1 MPKPNRFKVLSSQI
15 ENEEKTSPEEKTE
28 REQVDRAALD
38 LILDNQGRPQQDI
51 ANVIAVLQ
59 NNPAFNGVF
68 SYDSLAHQRIVN
80 KPVPGEKGGTFPRP
94 VEDYDYTA
102 VQVYLNYTG
111 FPTVA
116 KNVVVDA
123 VCKVCWDNSFD
134 PLMEYLVD
142 LKWDGVE
149 RLPTMLSTY
158 FSAKQSEYVSEVG
171 LRWMISGAARG
182 LKPGCKADY
191 MLVLEGPQGL
201 NKSTGLANLAG
212 ESWFSDCLPEM
223 FTKDAQMHLRGHW
236 IIEIAEL
243 ESMVRRPEKAKA
255 FLTTQIER
263 YRPTYAR
270 ENVVE
275 PRRCIFAGTT
285 NRADWQP
292 DETGGRRFWP
302 VKVGEIDRVGITRDR
317 DQLWAEAVA
326 RFQRGEKWH
335 LEGEVE
341 KMALK
346 EASARR
352 PEDPWRSDIAEIVEG
367 QQEVT
372 TKAILGEMGIATADM
387 TPALSKRVAKELVSL
402 GWENGGRIT
411 SGEYK
416 GAARYVPSDTTR

>member
-1 MPKPNRFKVLSSQI
+1 MANRFKVLSSRI
-15 ENEEKTSPEEKTE
+15 ENEGKAALEEKTLQE
-28 REQVDRAALD
+28 EADRADFD
-38 LILDNQGRPQQDI
+38 LILDGKGRPEQDI
-51 ANVIAVLQ
+51 ANAIMVLT
-59 NNPAFNGVF
+59 NDPAFRDVF
-68 SYDSLAHQRIVN
+68 SYDTLAHQRIVN
-80 KPVPGEKGGTFPRP
+80 KAIPGEKRTGFPRP
-94 VEDYDYTA
+94 LEDYDYTA
-102 VQVYLNYTG
+102 VQVYLNYNG
-111 FPTVA
+111 FPSIA

-123 VCKVCWDNSFD
+123 VCKVCRDNSFD
-134 PLMEYLVD
+134 PLEEYLRG

-149 RLPTMLSTY
+149 RLPDVLPTY
-158 FSAKQSEYVSEVG
+158 FSAQQSEYVSEVG

-182 LKPGCKADY
+182 LTPGCKADY

-201 NKSTGLANLAG
+201 KKSTGLATLAG
-212 ESWFSDCLPEM
+212 DSWFSDCLPEM

-236 IIEIAEL
+236 IIEVAEL

-263 YRPTYAR
+263 YRPTYGR

-302 VKVGEIDRVGITRDR
+302 VKVGAIDLEGLARDR

-335 LEGEVE
+335 LDGEVE
-341 KMALK
+341 QIALK

-352 PEDPWRSDIAEIVEG
+352 PEDPWRSEIADLIDG
-367 QQEVT
+367 LHEVT
-372 TKAILGEMGIATADM
+372 TKAILTEMGIASVDM

-411 SGEYK
+411 SGAFK
-416 GAARYVPSDTTR
+416 GAARYVPTAPTA

>member
-15 ENEEKTSPEEKTE
+15 EQQEASVPEEKKVQE
-28 REQVDRAALD
+28 RTNREALD
-38 LILDNQGRPQQDI
+38 LVLDEKGRPEQDI
-51 ANVIAVLQ
+51 ANAITVLTHD
-59 NNPAFNGVF
+59 PAFRGVF
-68 SYDSLAHQRIVN
+68 SYNTLAQQRLIN
-80 KPVPGEKGGTFPRP
+80 KPVPGEKGGIFPRP
-94 VEDYDYTA
+94 LEDHDYTS
-102 VQVYLNYTG
+102 VQVYLNYAG
-111 FPTVA
+111 FPTIA

-123 VCKVCWDNSFD
+123 VCKVCRDNSFD
-134 PLMEYLVD
+134 PLLEYLCG

-158 FSAKQSEYVSEVG
+158 FSAQQSEYVSEVG

-191 MLVLEGPQGL
+191 MLVLEGSQGL
-201 NKSTGLANLAG
+201 KKSTALATLAG
-212 ESWFSDCLPEM
+212 ESWFSDCIPEM

-236 IIEIAEL
+236 IIEVAEL

-263 YRPTYAR
+263 YRPTYGR

-302 VKVGEIDRVGITRDR
+302 VKVGKIDLVGIARDR

-335 LEGEVE
+335 MEGEVE
-341 KMALK
+341 QIALQ

-352 PEDPWRSDIAEIVEG
+352 PEDPWRSDIADIVEG
-367 QQEVT
+367 LTEVT
-372 TKAILGEMGIATADM
+372 TKAILTEMGIAPADM
-387 TPALSKRVAKELVSL
+387 TPALSKRVARELVSL

-411 SGEYK
+411 AGEFK
-416 GAARYVPSDTTR
+416 GAARYVPSAPAF